1 MDGLAVRWWV
11 GLQCGWVGLQ
21 CGWVGCGVSEEEM
34 DSGRGVVGSAGGGGM
49 KFCVIVLGVIT

>member
-1 MDGLAVRWWV
+1 MDGLAVRW
-11 GLQCGWVGLQ
+11 WVGLQ